1 LSQQIKNARAA
12 AGGPGG
18 KVGGLY
24 AIAQRL
30 GVDPRTPQ
38 GRARIKQHIQSL
50 RTATARGG
58 GRARGVAGVAGLR
71 RRGRRGITATELR
84 GFRKVANLLNRYFQR
99 APAAMKRKA
108 FGKKGRR

>member
-1 LSQQIKNARAA
+1 LSQAIKNARAA

-18 KVGGLY
+18 KLGGLY

-30 GVDPRTPQ
+30 GVDPRTPE
-38 GRARIKQHIQSL
+38 GRARIKQHLAQL
-50 RTATARGG
+50 RMGRGR
-58 GRARGVAGVAGLR
+58 GRARGLGVAGLR

-108 FGKKGRR
+108 FGKRGRR